1 MPVIFISYRREDSAG
16 HAGRLFD
23 RLREKFGRDN
33 VFLDVVGIDAG
44 VDFVETLDKAV
55 GSCDV
60 LLAVIGR
67 EWLTCCDKQGRRRL
81 DDPNDFIR
89 AEISAALKRD
99 VRVVPVLV
107 EGAEMPPTD
116 ALPEELKRLTRRQA
130 VEIRDSRWDADV
142 EALIAALEKEGRR
155 TGTAQPPP
163 IVPLPVRVEPAGA
176 ETKPPSRALLW
187 GIGAVVALLLAAGL
201 ALWSPWSRDEP
212 KPPQTG
218 STQGTGQTQKP
229 EPEATTDSGQ
239 TSDSQPEKTVGAP
252 NLVGLS
258 LEEARERLRASGLA
272 VGDQEAKQTADAPA
286 RRVLSQWPKPGKQL
300 DPGTPVD
307 LVYAEPPPDTR
318 IEIPNVVGVDVR
330 QAMETLTSAG
340 FEFTRRSEPSAETRN
355 QVIRQEPAA
364 GSRAEKGT
372 RVNLFYA
379 VPIATGI
386 EVPNVV
392 GMDVRQAMDTLRGAG
407 FEIAR
412 RSEPSTEERNKV
424 LRQEPAAGSQAEK
437 GARVTVVY
445 ASGTTVTIHYSND
458 TDRRTAEGLASYLR
472 GLKRPGVDYEV
483 SLSDLGL
490 PMGKLFYASK
500 EQADLAKALAS
511 RSGYWLSKTYNR
523 KVVIEAELDHNIGRT
538 ALWLMMPGS
547 R

>member
-1 MPVIFISYRREDSAG
+1 MPVCFISYRREDSAG

-23 RLREKFGRDN
+23 RLRERFGRDS

-44 VDFVETLDKAV
+44 VDFVDTLDKAV

-116 ALPEELKRLTRRQA
+116 SLPEELKRLTRRQA
-130 VEIRDSRWDADV
+130 VELRDSRWDSDV
-142 EALIAALEKEGRR
+142 EALIAVLEKEAKR
-155 TGTAQPPP
+155 TAAAQPPTVAP
-163 IVPLPVRVEPAGA
+163 PAVRGEPAGPD
-176 ETKPPSRALLW
+176 ERRKPGRRALLW
-187 GIGAVVALLLAAGL
+187 GIVALVAALIAVGAVW
-201 ALWSPWSRDEP
+201 WSPWSP
-212 KPPQTG
+212 KTETEVTPAPTGGPPDDKQREE
-218 STQGTGQTQKP
+218 SP
-229 EPEATTDSGQ
+229 SERP
-239 TSDSQPEKTVGAP
+239 TVSAP

-258 LEEARERLRASGLA
+258 LEEARERLRTSGLA
-272 VGDQEAKQTADAPA
+272 VGEETKQTADAPA
-286 RRVLSQWPKPGKQL
+286 RRVLSQFPRPGKQL
-300 DPGTPVD
+300 DPGVPVD
-307 LVYAEPPPDTR
+307 LVYAVPLPDIR

-330 QAMETLTSAG
+330 QATATLRDAG
-340 FEFTRRSEPSAETRN
+340 FESTRRSEPSAETRN

-372 RVNLFYA
+372 RVTLVYA
-379 VPIATGI
+379 TAPVLTGI

-392 GMDVRQAMDTLRGAG
+392 GMDLRKAMDTLRGAG

-412 RSEPSTEERNKV
+412 RSEPSAEPKNQV
-424 LRQEPAAGSQAEK
+424 LGQQPPAGSRAEK
-437 GARVTVVY
+437 GAQVTLIY
-445 ASGTTVTIHYSND
+445 ATGTTVTETTVFIHYAD
-458 TDRRTAEGLASYLR
+458 EADRRTAEGLASYLR
-472 GLKRPGVDYEV
+472 
-483 SLSDLGL
+483 SLGL
-490 PMGKLFYASK
+490 PGIAYKVLLSNRGLATGKLFYPS
-500 EQADLAKALAS
+500 EGQAGLAKTIAG
-511 RSGYWLSKTYNR
+511 RSSSWLSKTYNR
-523 KVVIEAELDHNIGRT
+523 NYRRVQIAPELDPSIART
-538 ALWLMMPGS
+538 ALVLTMPGS